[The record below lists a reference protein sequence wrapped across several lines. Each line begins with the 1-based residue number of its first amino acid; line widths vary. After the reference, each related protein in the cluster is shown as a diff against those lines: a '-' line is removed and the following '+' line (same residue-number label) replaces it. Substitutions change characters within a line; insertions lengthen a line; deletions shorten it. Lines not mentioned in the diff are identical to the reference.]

1 VGFLD
6 FLTGGSGPEKAL
18 KLKPKV
24 TQKYGDPAT
33 RQKAI
38 HTLGDMKTPEAV
50 AVLMMRYTIMV
61 DPHTTDA
68 DEKDTVFGYIC
79 SVGGDAVA
87 PVKDFL
93 RKSESASSWA
103 IKILAEL
110 VSPEELIGIVCEE
123 LHRLGTEYTR
133 DPEKKTVLL
142 NFVEDKRDPRIAPEV
157 LLLLDDPADDVK
169 LASLRALAPL
179 KYEPAREPILKVLIE
194 DETAKRVQ
202 TACINTL
209 AESAFTVQGYREKV
223 EKRLS
228 EGWFID
234 GAGALKKRG
243 AA

>member
-6 FLTGGSGPEKAL
+6 IFTGGSGPEKAL

-38 HTLGDMKTPEAV
+38 HSLGDMKSPEAV
-50 AVLMMRYTIMV
+50 AVLMARYTITV

-79 SVGGDAVA
+79 SVGADAVP

-93 RKSESASSWA
+93 RRSESASSWA
-103 IKILAEL
+103 LKILGEL
-110 VSPEELIGIVCEE
+110 VSPEELIGIACEE

-142 NFVEDKRDPRIAPEV
+142 NFVDGKNDARIAPEV
-157 LLLLDDPADDVK
+157 VLLLEDMADDVK
-169 LASLRALAPL
+169 IAALKALAPL
-179 KYEPAREPILKVLIE
+179 KYEPAREPILKMLTE
-194 DETAKRVQ
+194 EETAKRVQ

-209 AESAFTVQGYREKV
+209 AESGFTVQGYREKV

-228 EGWFID
+228 EGWYID
-234 GAGALKKRG
+234 GSGALKKRG